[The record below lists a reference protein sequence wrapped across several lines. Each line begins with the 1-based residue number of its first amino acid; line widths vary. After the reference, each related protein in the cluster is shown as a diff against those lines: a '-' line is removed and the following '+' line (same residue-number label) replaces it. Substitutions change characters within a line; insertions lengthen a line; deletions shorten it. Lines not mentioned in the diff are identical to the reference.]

1 MSNQWLNN
9 VRNKMEGHTED
20 VPDGLW
26 DDIRDELFNEKDKN
40 TIIGIGNDL
49 KAQNKNI
56 SRNVWYKVG
65 GVAAAIAVFF
75 IGGRELLQRYY
86 EKHTSQTIVN
96 AVRKEGGNS
105 SGNQNKIIIP
115 KENIENH
122 IEKIQELNSNIT
134 GKNTV
139 SRNSVLSKIIHKE
152 LNGILN
158 TERVNLIE
166 NQFNT
171 SLFKQEEKVENQE
184 NSINNNQPID
194 ELKETGEL
202 ISKEEKRVKETQKLA
217 KNNPKKSWM
226 LSMLTGSASQNS
238 ATQFPGYATLN
249 GATMSISDEIWTAGY
264 EDDPLMAILLANQ
277 NKEIDARIR
286 YKIPVTFG
294 LSVYRSLGKNKK
306 WGIGTGVNYTKLST
320 ELQSGSSSDFIKSD
334 QTVHYVGI
342 PVQINY
348 NVIQKGRFT
357 GYVTAGGLAEKAISG
372 NIKTKYIVNDEI
384 KEETTENIA
393 KKPVQFSVNSALGV
407 QFKVVDKIGVYAE
420 PGVGYHFKD
429 NSPLNTI
436 YKDKPFS
443 FNMKFGIRVLID

>member
-9 VRNKMEGHTED
+9 VRNKMEDHTED

-26 DDIRDELFNEKDKN
+26 DDIRDELFNKEEEN
-40 TIIGIGNDL
+40 TIIVPGNDL
-49 KAQNKNI
+49 KAQNKAGYKNL
-56 SRNVWYKVG
+56 WYKVG

-75 IGGRELLQRYY
+75 IGGRELLQRYH
-86 EKHTSQTIVN
+86 EKEASQT
-96 AVRKEGGNS
+96 AVNS
-105 SGNQNKIIIP
+105 SK
-115 KENIENH
+115 KE
-122 IEKIQELNSNIT
+122 
-134 GKNTV
+134 
-139 SRNSVLSKIIHKE
+139 SRNSSDNQIDTIISKEKSKKHIEIVHELNPNIAEKNSVPENSVFSNIIHKDLE
-152 LNGILN
+152 EILN
-158 TERVNLIE
+158 LEKSNLFE

-171 SLFKQEEKVENQE
+171 SLFKQEEEAANQG
-184 NSINNNQPID
+184 NSINNNESIN
-194 ELKETGEL
+194 ELKEIGGL
-202 ISKEEKRVKETQKLA
+202 ISREEKIISEKKKLA
-217 KNNPKKSWM
+217 KNIPKKSWM

-249 GATMSISDEIWTAGY
+249 GATMSISDEIWIAGY

-277 NKEIDARIR
+277 DKEIDARIR

-294 LSVYRSLGKNKK
+294 LSVYRNLGKNKK
-306 WGIGTGVNYTKLST
+306 WGIGTGINYTKLST
-320 ELQSGSSSDFIKSD
+320 ELQSGSTSDFIKND

-348 NVIQKGRFT
+348 NVIQKERFT

-384 KEETTENIA
+384 KEETTENIN

-429 NSPLNTI
+429 NSSLNTI
-436 YKDKPFS
+436 YKDKPFN
-443 FNMKFGIRVLID
+443 FNVKFGVRILID

>member
-9 VRNKMEGHTED
+9 VRNKMEDHTED

-26 DDIRDELFNEKDKN
+26 DDIRDELFSENEKN
-40 TIIGIGNDL
+40 TIIGPGNDL
-49 KAQNKNI
+49 KAQDKNI
-56 SRNVWYKVG
+56 SKNLWYKVG

-75 IGGRELLQRYY
+75 IGGRQLLQMYQ
-86 EKHTSQTIVN
+86 EKETSQTIVN
-96 AVRKEGGNS
+96 STGKGEKGS
-105 SGNQNKIIIP
+105 SDNQIEIVIP
-115 KENIENH
+115 KENIEQH
-122 IEKIQELNSNIT
+122 IEKVQNLNSNIT
-134 GKNTV
+134 GKKIAQK
-139 SRNSVLSKIIHKE
+139 NSVFSNIIHKD
-152 LNGILN
+152 LNEILN
-158 TERVNLIE
+158 PQKVNLFE
-166 NQFNT
+166 NQLNT
-171 SLFKQEEKVENQE
+171 SLFKQEEKVANQE
-184 NSINNNQPID
+184 NSINNNQSIN
-194 ELKETGEL
+194 ELKETEQL
-202 ISKEEKRVKETQKLA
+202 LTKEEKIVKESQKLA
-217 KNNPKKSWM
+217 KNNQKKSWM

-286 YKIPVTFG
+286 YKVPVTFG
-294 LSVYRSLGKNKK
+294 LSVYRSLGKSKK
-306 WGIGTGVNYTKLST
+306 WGIGTGINYTKLST
-320 ELQSGSSSDFIKSD
+320 ELQSGSTSDFIKSD

-357 GYVTAGGLAEKAISG
+357 GYVTAGALAEKAISG

-384 KEETTENIA
+384 KEETTENVN

-429 NSPLNTI
+429 NSSLNTI
-436 YKDKPFS
+436 YKDKPFN
-443 FNMKFGIRVLID
+443 FNVKFGIRVLID